1 MLLTTGPA
9 DESFASADCYPR
21 SACKADCEKTKREI
35 LKIQAKMRQ
44 GYGTAQGAKMDA
56 KLRDLRKLRSR
67 YCR

>member
-1 MLLTTGPA
+1 MLLATVPA
-9 DESFASADCYPR
+9 DATFASADCYPR
-21 SACKADCEKTKREI
+21 SACKVDCEKTKREI

-56 KLRDLRKLRSR
+56 KLRDLRKQRSK